1 MKKFLCILALLTYSG
16 ELSAQVGGKHNPTM
30 ETVQY
35 SLPVLAVVDS
45 TFLVGLDSVLQKSCD
60 PDVNNNGYKYFRVSI
75 KPIENGT
82 DFFVELSKY
91 SGRKRNTT
99 AGCFTY
105 NNRIF
110 IVSGNIPE
118 GMFDKTAETKSFSY
132 RDYVQPSIFSLEDD
146 IPTWIFQIKNGRIY
160 SEHPNY
166 Q

>member
-60 PDVNNNGYKYFRVSI
+60 PDVNNNEYKYFRVSI

-82 DFFVELSKY
+82 DFF
-91 SGRKRNTT
+91 
-99 AGCFTY
+99 C
-105 NNRIF
+105 RIKQ
-110 IVSGNIPE
+110 IP
-118 GMFDKTAETKSFSY
+118 
-132 RDYVQPSIFSLEDD
+132 R
-146 IPTWIFQIKNGRIY
+146 
-160 SEHPNY
+160 SEKKHNSRLFYP
-166 Q
+166 